1 MGPLFRELD
10 KEHPRMSQ
18 TAKEIV
24 PVDIAAIP
32 KQSYSESMLKEHG
45 AVWYVQEDQAPYT
58 GHEVHLWG
66 QYQRFLK
73 QFKEYGD
80 DASEQAKAIGTRL
93 RQIDLQRYKVPYNVL
108 YTSHDPERQFSELL
122 FANADLF
129 DAFVKMPN
137 QGGYSFPYSY
147 KPAKTGKTHTMN
159 ENFNPDYFIR
169 VHSSHDILVVEVK
182 AEGDDSNRNRAKCR
196 DGVKHFETLNAR
208 LAELGEP
215 WRYHFYFLSP
225 DDCTSFFAKV
235 RDKKYAGWK
244 STLMQQLA

>member
-32 KQSYSESMLKEHG
+32 KQTYSESMLKEHG
-45 AVWYVQEDQAPYT
+45 AIWYVQEDQVPYT
-58 GHEVHLWG
+58 GHEV

-93 RQIDLQRYKVPYNVL
+93 RQVDLKRYKVPYNVL
-108 YTSHDPERQFSELL
+108 YTSYDPERQFTDLL
-122 FANADLF
+122 FANSDLF
-129 DAFVKMPN
+129 DVFVKMPN

-147 KPAKTGKTHTMN
+147 KPAKTGKTHTTN
-159 ENFNPDYFIR
+159 ENFNPDYFSR

-182 AEGDDSNRNRAKCR
+182 AEGDDANRNRAKCR
-196 DGVKHFETLNAR
+196 DGIKHFDTLNSQ

-215 WRYHFYFLSP
+215 WRYHFYSLSP
-225 DDCTSFFAKV
+225 EDYTSFFMKV
-235 RDKKYAGWK
+235 QDKKYAGWK
-244 STLMQQLA
+244 SELMQQLA